1 MEKTGEDKNEGI
13 LFMHNR
19 KHGIG
24 KRRKKVKEQPAVEK
38 GKRPGE

>member
-1 MEKTGEDKNEGI
+1 MKEAGGDNNEGI

-24 KRRKKVKEQPAVEK
+24 KRRKKEKEQSAVEK